1 MHFQDR
7 FIEVNLKDAQLM
19 EDSLIKDISTVELS
33 VVYWAFLL
41 SFVLELSCGSFKVCV
56 PALLITHTLH
66 HIHYPQ
72 QKSTPQDISGS
83 VKGKCSLEHPYVGY
97 RAIWRLI

>member
-33 VVYWAFLL
+33 VVY
-41 SFVLELSCGSFKVCV
+41 
-56 PALLITHTLH
+56 
-66 HIHYPQ
+66 
-72 QKSTPQDISGS
+72 
-83 VKGKCSLEHPYVGY
+83 
-97 RAIWRLI
+97 